1 MGHSFEITKQLLYIQ
16 NSITNEVLN
25 ALQYIVDWELAHPE
39 NERTAN
45 DCEQLNK
52 DLAAYEYRIK
62 QEFCKYLCLYKHNKL
77 LSDTMERSILENM
90 RRTISPC
97 LVLNKD
103 KTNSFMPWV
112 NSFRKEHL

>member
-45 DCEQLNK
+45 N
-52 DLAAYEYRIK
+52 
-62 QEFCKYLCLYKHNKL
+62 
-77 LSDTMERSILENM
+77 
-90 RRTISPC
+90 
-97 LVLNKD
+97 
-103 KTNSFMPWV
+103 
-112 NSFRKEHL
+112 

>member
-62 QEFCKYLCLYKHNKL
+62 QNFV
-77 LSDTMERSILENM
+77 SIYVY
-90 RRTISPC
+90 ISI
-97 LVLNKD
+97 
-103 KTNSFMPWV
+103 TSYYQIPWNV
-112 NSFRKEHL
+112 QY

>member
-1 MGHSFEITKQLLYIQ
+1 MGHAFEITKQLLYIQ

-25 ALQYIVDWELAHPE
+25 ALQYIVDWELAHSE

-45 DCEQLNK
+45 DCEQLDK
-52 DLAAYEYRIK
+52 DLATYEYRIK

-77 LSDTMERSILENM
+77 LSDTMERSILKNM
-90 RRTISPC
+90 KRVVSPR

-103 KTNSFMPWV
+103 KASSFMPWV
-112 NSFRKEHL
+112 NNKS